1 LSLAPEEPT
10 DDHFYELLREYQ
22 KYRAARL
29 ELLAF
34 IGCHDSN
41 RDPLAEFS
49 ERLVVTALG
58 GTLAES
64 RVQKG
69 WDFKDPEGRRVQ
81 VRYLTNPED
90 HWVNEHQVTFK
101 GGGCDLY
108 ALVVFA
114 ALGVEAI
121 LIFDGRYMT
130 EVCEALGKRHPDQ
143 DHRLDFTRAN
153 YRTILGDRERF
164 KRLGVRVIDLLGA
177 A

>member
-1 LSLAPEEPT
+1 MSLASEEPM
-10 DDHFYELLREYQ
+10 DDHFSELLRAYE
-22 KYRAARL
+22 KYRVARL
-29 ELLAF
+29 ELLAA
-34 IGCHDSN
+34 IECHLSN

-49 ERLVVTALG
+49 ERLVLAALG

-81 VRYLTNPED
+81 VRYLSNPED
-90 HWVNEHQVTFK
+90 HWVNEHRVTFE

-108 ALVVFA
+108 ALVVYA

-130 EVCEALGKRHPDQ
+130 ELCKALGKRHPDQ

-153 YRTILGDRERF
+153 YRTILGHRERF
-164 KRLGVRVIDLLGA
+164 KRLGVRVIDSRKA